1 MDPLSDIRKSIL
13 NMAGK
18 GGGQILHTA
27 KVLNTDGDTCC
38 VDIDGLVV
46 SDVRLRAVV
55 NGEESGILVTPKT
68 DSYVTVADLSGGQ
81 LTQCAVV
88 GYSEVE
94 KIEINADDK
103 IIFNGG
109 ENHGLVKIEELKNN
123 LDTIKNYVEAM
134 KAAVSAGLSA
144 IGAGTAA
151 NGTTGKTTFESSMA
165 SQSINFEDM
174 EDTNI
179 TH

>member
-1 MDPLSDIRKSIL
+1 MDSLSEIRESIR
-13 NMAGK
+13 NMAAGT
-18 GGGQILHTA
+18 GGARIFTA
-27 KVLNTDGDTCC
+27 KVMGTDGDTCC

-68 DSYVTVADLSGGQ
+68 DSYVTVADMSGN
-81 LTQCAVV
+81 LTRLVVV
-88 GYSEVE
+88 GFSEVE
-94 KIEINADDK
+94 KIEVNADDK

-123 LDTIKNYVEAM
+123 LDTLKNYVEAM

-151 NGTTGKTTFESSMA
+151 NGATGKTTFESSMV